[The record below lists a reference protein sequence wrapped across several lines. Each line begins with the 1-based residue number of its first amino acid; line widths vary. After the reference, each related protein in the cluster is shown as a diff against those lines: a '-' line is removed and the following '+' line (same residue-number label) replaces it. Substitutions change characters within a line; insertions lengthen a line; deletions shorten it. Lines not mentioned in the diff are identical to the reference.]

1 MSQIPPTNPTPP
13 AAAGGDDVIPDISVT
28 REDQVPMRPDLLE
41 VFEISELEKYYT
53 AEELADHPG
62 RRG

>member
-1 MSQIPPTNPTPP
+1 VLLVCRAS
-13 AAAGGDDVIPDISVT
+13 GGDDDVIPDVTVT

-41 VFEISELEKYYT
+41 LFEVSELEKYFT
-53 AEELADHPG
+53 EEELADHPG